1 MVYRIRA
8 HHGMCFS
15 FFQGKGYSG
24 EFTENMWTMKYKLE
38 QNPAVILIQEA
49 DDVCAHCPNNQEGV
63 CTSAAKTQTYDEQV
77 LAYCNLAPNT
87 KIKWN
92 DFQKSVNEY
101 ILSAGRREQIC
112 GDCQWNELC
121 CSSLLQKNAL
131 SQQFPKNKI
140 D

>member
-1 MVYRIRA
+1 MIYRIRA

-24 EFTENMWTMKYKLE
+24 EFTENMWAMKNKLE
-38 QNPAVILIQEA
+38 QNLEVILVREA
-49 DDVCAHCPNNQEGV
+49 DDVCAHCPNNRDGV
-63 CTSAAKTQTYDEQV
+63 CTSATKTQTYDEQV
-77 LAYCNLAPNT
+77 LEYCQLVPNT

-92 DFQKSVNEY
+92 DFHKSVNEH

-121 CSSLLQKNAL
+121 GSKSV
-131 SQQFPKNKI
+131 SRQQI
-140 D
+140 RS